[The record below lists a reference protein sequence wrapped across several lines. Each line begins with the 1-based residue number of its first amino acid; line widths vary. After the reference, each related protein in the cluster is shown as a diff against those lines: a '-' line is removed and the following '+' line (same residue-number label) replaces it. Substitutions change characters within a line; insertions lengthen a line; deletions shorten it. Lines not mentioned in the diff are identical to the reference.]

1 MVKDKNCKN
10 ENWSR
15 DMLENFVINEIKKYA
30 ENPHLLYEIKKEPF
44 EIGPTAAVQEEIN
57 QLNGEI
63 SRLMDLYQTNDDTL
77 QVDNVAE
84 RINELYQKKITLI
97 NMYKTDNKD
106 FKRDFS
112 VESAKLIIADIV
124 KAATVNEENL
134 QFIRYSLMRLLKKIT
149 IDEGKVT
156 FHWSFI

>member
-1 MVKDKNCKN
+1 MLRCGSHGAGTTFYGYYRKCYSFYNKGVISEKFQSYSIGKNSEKIT
-10 ENWSR
+10 S
-15 DMLENFVINEIKKYA
+15 A
-30 ENPHLLYEIKKEPF
+30 
-44 EIGPTAAVQEEIN
+44 EIGNLYDDLED
-57 QLNGEI
+57 QLFATICFVEMIEKYKN
-63 SRLMDLYQTNDDTL
+63 SNYQ
-77 QVDNVAE
+77 
-84 RINELYQKKITLI
+84 INELYQKKITLI

-149 IDEGKVT
+149 IDEGKIT